1 MGCFA
6 GRRWVWISP
15 TGEIMPCLHIPL
27 SFGNVRDIS
36 LESAWKKI
44 RRHPLFKKKP
54 ETCAWRDPRYRD
66 NYFGRIRNAIEE
78 ERLPY
83 RVEE

>member
-1 MGCFA
+1 
-6 GRRWVWISP
+6 
-15 TGEIMPCLHIPL
+15 
-27 SFGNVRDIS
+27 
-36 LESAWKKI
+36 
-44 RRHPLFKKKP
+44 LFKKKP
-54 ETCAWRDPRYRD
+54 ETCAWRDPQYRD